1 MLDGFVS
8 APFAGYSIAMAAES
22 SVSERDPNPAPEA
35 LISATPQAASAFA
48 ESVAIMAR
56 LRGPGGCPWDRE
68 QSFDSIRKYTLEE
81 TYEVLDAIE
90 RRDWPNLTEELGDL
104 LLQVLFYAQMA
115 ADEGRFTIADVLE
128 TLNRKLIRRHPHVFG
143 EEASAAAGNRA
154 TVDAV
159 VDGSASRV
167 LANWEQI
174 KKAEKSATEVS
185 DRSLLDE
192 VQRAQPA
199 LAEAAKLG
207 SKAAKVGF
215 DWSHWRD
222 LLAKLDE
229 ETAEL
234 VAEADLPAGTPGRKE
249 AMESELG
256 DLLFTAVNLGRH
268 LGLDGEMALRGTNA
282 RFRARFREMERFAG
296 ESLHR
301 PLADLAPE
309 ELESLWAGAKKTL
322 STTGA
327 AE

>member
-1 MLDGFVS
+1 MTVCEIGSPADTLDS
-8 APFAGYSIAMAAES
+8 A
-22 SVSERDPNPAPEA
+22 
-35 LISATPQAASAFA
+35 SAAASAAFA

-56 LRGPGGCPWDRE
+56 LRGPDGCPWDRE

-81 TYEVLDAIE
+81 TYEVLDAID

-115 ADEGRFTIADVLE
+115 ADEGRFTIADVLQ

-154 TVDAV
+154 SVDAA

-174 KKAEKSATEVS
+174 KKAEKSATATGEK
-185 DRSLLDE
+185 SLLDE

-215 DWSHWRD
+215 DWSQWRD

-234 VAEADLPAGTPGRKE
+234 VAEADTPVDTPGRKT

-256 DLLFTAVNLGRH
+256 DLLFTAVHLGRH
-268 LGLDGEMALRGTNA
+268 LGLDAEMALRGTNA
-282 RFRARFREMERFAG
+282 RFRARFREMERAAPK
-296 ESLHR
+296 
-301 PLADLAPE
+301 PLAELGPA
-309 ELESLWAGAKKTL
+309 ELEALWNDAKRTLASHAGANP
-322 STTGA
+322 
-327 AE
+327 